1 MKSDINFNDAVDFS
15 NQDSL
20 LLKRR
25 ENRML
30 LSDYQVMVLKNNGID
45 YKKYS
50 NFHDLLFDVEEILFN
65 DYDDELDLVSGQI
78 QEMVYYSDTKK

>member
-1 MKSDINFNDAVDFS
+1 
-15 NQDSL
+15 
-20 LLKRR
+20 
-25 ENRML
+25 ML